1 MSNREKTKARDK
13 RLSTTDAIRGRL
25 LDNVAASERRLHL
38 AGVSTAVLEA
48 GEGPPVVILH
58 GVGQFAA
65 TWMRVIP
72 LLAATHR
79 VVVPDLPGQGA
90 SQVADGP
97 MDADRVLGWLGELIE
112 ETCPSPPTLV
122 GHESGGTI
130 AAQFAGIDGDH
141 ISQLVLVDTLGLAP
155 LRPAPSFTLA
165 MVGFLARPTEHTFD
179 RLLGQCVLDLE
190 SVQGQLGERWELIAA
205 YGVESA
211 RTPDV
216 RAAGRRLMK
225 AFGVSAIS
233 EADLARITIP
243 TTLIWGR
250 HDLQARLRV
259 GEAASAR
266 HGWPLRVIEDC
277 ATDPHIEQPEAL
289 VEQLHAA
296 LAAH

>member
-1 MSNREKTKARDK
+1 MSSPENTRARDK
-13 RLSTTDAIRGRL
+13 RLSEADDVRGRL
-25 LDNVAASERRLHL
+25 LANVAASERRLHL
-38 AGVSTAVLEA
+38 SGVSTAVLEA

-65 TWMRVIP
+65 TWTRVIP

-90 SQVADGP
+90 SEVADGP
-97 MDADRVLGWLGELIE
+97 LDAERVLGWLGELIE
-112 ETCPSPPTLV
+112 KACPSPPVLV

-130 AAQFAGIDGDH
+130 AARFAGIDGGR
-141 ISQLVLVDTLGLAP
+141 ISRLVLVDTLGLAP
-155 LRPAPSFTLA
+155 LRPAPRFALA
-165 MVGFLARPTEHTFD
+165 MVGFLARPTEQSFD
-179 RLLGQCVLDLE
+179 RMLGQCVLDLG

-205 YGVESA
+205 YGVEGA
-211 RTPDV
+211 RTPEV

-233 EADLARITIP
+233 EVDLARITIP

-250 HDLQARLRV
+250 HDRQARLRV

-266 HGWPLRVIEDC
+266 YGWPLHVIEDC
-277 ATDPHIEQPEAL
+277 ATDPHVEQPEAL
-289 VEQLHAA
+289 VEALHAA
-296 LAAH
+296 LAGR